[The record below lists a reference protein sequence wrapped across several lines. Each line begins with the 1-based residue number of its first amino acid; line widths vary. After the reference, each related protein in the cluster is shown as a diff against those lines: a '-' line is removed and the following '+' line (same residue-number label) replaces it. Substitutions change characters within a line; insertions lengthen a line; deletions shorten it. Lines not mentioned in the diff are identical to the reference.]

1 MDRHFRRRK
10 RENEPAIADIDV
22 VQLEH
27 VPKKGAIGGGVL
39 TVKVSMR
46 SRDHAGVF
54 YTVIY
59 HGFINFPAPAAMRK
73 LLLYILL
80 TFAVSSGIRAQLLPI
95 RNYTTRDGL
104 NANSINAILR
114 DSKGML
120 WVGTFNGVN
129 WYDGT
134 RFLQPPMT
142 TRSGQIYVTHLM
154 EDRNHQVWVATW
166 YSGLYKYANGTFSNY
181 LPDSAHIGSQANSI
195 TALAELDSGRY
206 LAGTDRNAW
215 LFDGRRFVL
224 LDSTNTLLD
233 QQIHSIL
240 YTRHG
245 DILIGLPQGLA
256 WYRKNGAGWAYAGL
270 LLKGLDINRLA
281 GTRDEAWFTCPRG
294 LFYLSSVPSF
304 LEGRSA
310 PRLLL
315 SEPVDNIFPDAD
327 ANCWYTQGNTGAS
340 LLHNGRPARSISK
353 NNGLPSSFV
362 TIVYPDA
369 EGIIWLG
376 TEYGLAK
383 LTPRGYRFFPL
394 LENTDVDVNV
404 IAIEKDATG
413 GLWLGTY
420 EGLYRMQE
428 GIFREVRQPND
439 FPCGF
444 VFTLFRDSR
453 NRLWA
458 CTASG
463 IYLVGSDRL
472 QRCHSA
478 IATGVFED
486 DTGALWFGCA
496 DGRILRL
503 KGNTPEPD
511 NLSFREMAQADRID
525 ERISGL
531 YRDNAG
537 FLWAGYALD
546 GIRKFGIHGD
556 SLQLIKAFTR
566 DYGNLLV
573 RAMHGDQKGRLLVGT
588 RTGGLYIFDSAA
600 ATGPPLTM
608 DQGLSGNWIKGIATG
623 AGGIFLATNNG
634 LDVLSPSTSS
644 PIRHIDFS
652 DGLVPTELNTV
663 CLQHDTLWLGTAKG
677 VLEYTPGGQHHNT
690 LPPPVYCMRAYI
702 NGRPDSSFRLF
713 SRDSRLPPLSY
724 TQNNLSFD
732 FAGLSF
738 RNESGVRYRYR
749 LEGLDKDWNLP
760 TDRRYVNY
768 GNLPPGDYRFQVV
781 AANDDGIWSSQP
793 ASVAFTIAA
802 PFWRTT
808 WFIALCALLTIAF
821 VYSLYRLRLHQLL
834 KIERLRH
841 RISTDLH
848 DDIGSTLSS
857 ISILSDMALQEEAAP
872 EMITQIRDHSLSLL
886 DKMDDIVWSI
896 NPRNDTLESLLLR
909 VRRFSAQLFE
919 ARGIEYEIDIQPDI
933 RHLKLQMADR
943 QHVYLIMKEAINNLI
958 KHSGAHKACIHVQA
972 IRHSLV
978 VKISDDGLGFKPEGD
993 PTGNGIINMKNR
1005 AANMKAALHIDTSP
1019 GKGTTVSLLLKIR
1032 N

>member
-1 MDRHFRRRK
+1 
-10 RENEPAIADIDV
+10 
-22 VQLEH
+22 
-27 VPKKGAIGGGVL
+27 
-39 TVKVSMR
+39 
-46 SRDHAGVF
+46 
-54 YTVIY
+54 
-59 HGFINFPAPAAMRK
+59 MRK
-73 LLLYILL
+73 LLLNILL
-80 TFAVSSGIRAQLLPI
+80 TFAITPGIPAQLLPI

-104 NANSINAILR
+104 NANSINAVLR

-120 WVGTFNGVN
+120 WVGTYNGVN

-134 RFLQPPMT
+134 RFLQPSMS

-154 EDRNHQVWVATW
+154 EDRNHQVWVASW

-195 TALAELDSGRY
+195 TALTELDSGRY

-215 LFDGRRFVL
+215 LFDGRRFLL
-224 LDSTNTLLD
+224 LDPANTLLD

-240 YTRHG
+240 YTRNG

-256 WYRKNGAGWAYAGL
+256 WYRKSGRGWTYAGL
-270 LLKGLDINRLA
+270 LLKGLDINRLS
-281 GTRDEAWFTCPRG
+281 GTGDEAWFTCPRG
-294 LFYLSSVPSF
+294 LFYLSSVSAF
-304 LEGRSA
+304 LEGRTS

-315 SEPVDNIFPDAD
+315 SEPVDNVFPGAG

-340 LLHNGRPARSISK
+340 LLHNGRLARSISR

-383 LTPRGYRFFPL
+383 LTPGGYRFFPV

-404 IAIEKDATG
+404 IAIEKDAAG

-420 EGLYRMQE
+420 DGLYRMQD

-444 VFTLFRDSR
+444 VFTLFRDHR

-463 IYLVGSDRL
+463 IYLVERDRL
-472 QRCHSA
+472 KRYQNA
-478 IATGVFED
+478 IAIGITED
-486 DTGALWFGCA
+486 DAGDLWFGCS

-503 KGNTPEPD
+503 NDDSAGPGD
-511 NLSFREMAQADRID
+511 RHFHEMAQADRID
-525 ERISGL
+525 ERISGI
-531 YRDNAG
+531 YRDKAG
-537 FLWAGYALD
+537 SLWAGYALD
-546 GIRKFGIHGD
+546 GIRKFGIQGD
-556 SLQLIKAFTR
+556 SLKLIKAFTR

-573 RAMHGDQKGRLLVGT
+573 RAMHGDEKGRLLVGT
-588 RTGGLYIFDSAA
+588 RTGGLYIFDSTG

-608 DQGLSGNWIKGIATG
+608 DKGLSGNWIKGIASG

-634 LDVLSPSTSS
+634 LDVISPSSS
-644 PIRHIDFS
+644 QVRHINFS

-663 CLQHDTLWLGTAKG
+663 CLEHDTVWLGTAKG
-677 VLEYTPGGQHHNT
+677 VLEYTPGGQLHNT
-690 LPPPVYCMRAYI
+690 LPPPVYCMRAII
-702 NGRPDSSFRLF
+702 NGRPDSSFRPF
-713 SRDSRLPPLSY
+713 SRDSRLPRLSY
-724 TQNNLSFD
+724 TQNNLAFD

-738 RNESGVRYRYR
+738 RNESGVSYRYR

-768 GNLPPGDYRFQVV
+768 GNLPPGDYRFLVV

-793 ASVAFTIAA
+793 ASVSFTIAA

-808 WFIALCALLTIAF
+808 WFIGLCALLTIAV
-821 VYSLYRLRLHQLL
+821 VYSIYRLRLHQLL
-834 KIERLRH
+834 RIERLRH

-857 ISILSDMALQEEAAP
+857 ISILSDMALQEETAP

-909 VRRFSAQLFE
+909 IRRFSAQLFE

-943 QHVYLIMKEAINNLI
+943 QHVYLILKEAINNLI
-958 KHSGAHKACIHVQA
+958 KHSGARKACILVHAV
-972 IRHSLV
+972 RRSLV
-978 VKISDDGLGFKPEGD
+978 VRISDDGRGFKPD
-993 PTGNGIINMKNR
+993 TDQTGNGIINMKNR
-1005 AANMKAALHIDTSP
+1005 AANMKAALHIDTTP
-1019 GKGTTVSLLLKIR
+1019 GYGTIVTLMLKNR